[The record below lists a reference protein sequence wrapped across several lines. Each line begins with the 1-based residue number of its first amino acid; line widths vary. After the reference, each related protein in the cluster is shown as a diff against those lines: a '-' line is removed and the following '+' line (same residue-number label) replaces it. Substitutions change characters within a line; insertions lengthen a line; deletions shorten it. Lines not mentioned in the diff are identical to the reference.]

1 MRVHSEGRHRV
12 VVPTRFWCHLL
23 VQPQTIHPLRIAMP
37 KIMFWTCV
45 ASIVVAVVST
55 ILLKTLGLEAAA
67 AIGGGLGGGAGA
79 LIATKMASKD
89 IDKG

>member
-1 MRVHSEGRHRV
+1 
-12 VVPTRFWCHLL
+12 
-23 VQPQTIHPLRIAMP
+23 
-37 KIMFWTCV
+37 MFWTCV

-79 LIATKMASKD
+79 LVATKLAGED
-89 IDKG
+89 TDKG